1 MNKKSAGIV
10 GVIVVILVIVGG
22 VGLFFGIKALNNRPF
37 RLEEKY
43 YENMSIIDIK
53 HDRYEELV
61 DKKESFILYLTMDGC
76 TSCTIFAHKATDFI
90 VKNKLTVYRIEYK
103 EFNQT
108 DLTDKVKYAPS
119 MMIFKK
125 GKLKAYLDA
134 QSDDDLQYYSDSS
147 SLQTWFEKYIE
158 L

>member
-1 MNKKSAGIV
+1 MNKKVLGIV
-10 GVIVVILVIVGG
+10 VVVVLLVVIIGG
-22 VGLFFGIKALNNRPF
+22 CGLFFGIKAINNKPF

-61 DKKESFILYLTMDGC
+61 DKKENFILYLTLDGC
-76 TSCTIFAHKATDFI
+76 TSCVVFGSKAVDFV
-90 VKNKLTVYRIEYK
+90 VKNKITVYRIEYK
-103 EFNQT
+103 EFSQT
-108 DLTDKVKYAPS
+108 DLKDEVKYAPS